1 MFESISK
8 VLLIT
13 DMDGTFLPTNK
24 IPSNKNLEAV
34 KRFQKA
40 GGKFSIATGRA
51 LQASDQYFDSF
62 SVDMPFILCNGGMI
76 YDLENKKSIYNVYL
90 PDSAKN
96 YSKEIYDEFP
106 SLGGEILTI
115 NNVKVYKMTDMELEH
130 TKICK
135 VTPEI
140 VNSLDD
146 IKDGWYKKLFC
157 DTPENIDKVI
167 EFVKAKGYDD
177 VDFVR
182 SAPIYYEML
191 PKKISKGTA
200 LKELRKLCHLEEYTI
215 VAAGDYNNDIE
226 MLMEADVGVC
236 PSNSTDEAKAAADVV
251 FDVSCDEDFIASVI
265 DYIFN
270 KSDK

>member
-13 DMDGTFLPTNK
+13 DMDGTFLPSDK
-24 IPSNKNLEAV
+24 IPSAKNLAAV
-34 KRFQKA
+34 KKFQNA

-51 LQASDQYFDSF
+51 LQASDQYFESF
-62 SVDMPFILCNGGMI
+62 TVDMPFILCNGGMI

-90 PDSAKN
+90 PSSAKK
-96 YSKEIYDEFP
+96 YSQEIYDKFP
-106 SLGGEILTI
+106 TLGGEVLTI
-115 NNVKVYKMTDMELEH
+115 DNVNVYRMTDMEDEH

-135 VTPEI
+135 VTPKM
-140 VNSLDD
+140 VNSLNE
-146 IKDGWYKKLFC
+146 ITDGWYKKLFC
-157 DTPENIDKVI
+157 DTPENINNVI
-167 EFVKAKGYDD
+167 EYVLSRNFND

-191 PKKISKGTA
+191 PKNISKGTA
-200 LKELRKLCHLEEYTI
+200 LSELRKLCKLEDYTI

-226 MLMEADVGVC
+226 MLRTADVGVC
-236 PSNSTDEAKAAADVV
+236 PKNSTEDVKAVADYV

-265 DYIFN
+265 DFIFN
-270 KSDK
+270 KCEN